1 MISEFFIDI
10 GFGFLDGIFAL
21 LPEIEWNVN
30 TSAWEYARDVLDM
43 ICYLLP
49 INTITSIAA
58 LIISIAMLR
67 IAISFIRTV
76 LGLIPFI

>member
-1 MISEFFIDI
+1 MITEFFIDC
-10 GFGFLDGIFAL
+10 GFGILDGLFSL

-30 TSAWEYARDVLDM
+30 TTAFDYAGDILDM

-49 INTITSIAA
+49 IGTITAIITLILGIAF
-58 LIISIAMLR
+58 LR

-76 LGLIPFI
+76 VGMIPFF